1 MISTEEN
8 HIVVQTEPTYIFT
21 SLHDYG
27 QVSMLKLLSIA
38 DHMIAELQLLS
49 PASESCQESYC

>member
-49 PASESCQESYC
+49 PASES